1 MAYTYNRVI
10 LIGNLT
16 RDPEVKYLQS
26 GTAVCEISVALND
39 RMKDS
44 SGQWV
49 DRVSYVEVTL
59 WSRSAEIAGEYLRKG
74 SPIFV
79 EGRLQQDTWES
90 QDGQKR
96 SKLRVICERMQLVG
110 GRGDG
115 AGGSSNSSVGSAT
128 SGPSGGYG
136 TSNVGGQGY
145 SPRRGGSSNSG
156 SSNSGSPSYPSS
168 PSYQGPQGGNGGG
181 ESFGGSFGGGSFGGS
196 GYGGASGGDFG
207 DPSDTS
213 ANDVPF

>member
-26 GTAVCEISVALND
+26 GTAVCEVAVALND

-49 DRVSYVEVTL
+49 DRVSYVDVTF
-59 WSRSAEIAGEYLRKG
+59 WARSAEIAGEYLRKG
-74 SPIFV
+74 SPVFV

-96 SKLRVICERMQLVG
+96 SKLRVICERLQLVG
-110 GRGDG
+110 GRNEGG
-115 AGGSSNSSVGSAT
+115 GGGSGMNSAT
-128 SGPSGGYG
+128 SGQVGGRGGPGYGGPGYQNRRGGPQGPDSPVSGTSTSGGYG
-136 TSNVGGQGY
+136 GPDQ
-145 SPRRGGSSNSG
+145 SG
-156 SSNSGSPSYPSS
+156 SG
-168 PSYQGPQGGNGGG
+168 
-181 ESFGGSFGGGSFGGS
+181 FGGGSLGGS
-196 GYGGASGGDFG
+196 GYGGSSGNDFG
-207 DPSDTS
+207 DPDPTS
-213 ANDVPF
+213 GDVPF